1 MLKKRRLMDVGASR
15 RRIKRN
21 VAVLKLHRRQ
31 RNYTSLLQAPLENT
45 VISAWAL
52 LDLTR
57 IFMLFR
63 LF

>member
-1 MLKKRRLMDVGASR
+1 MLRRKRPKMLKKRRLMDVGASR

-45 VISAWAL
+45 VISA
-52 LDLTR
+52 
-57 IFMLFR
+57 
-63 LF
+63 